1 MQTFIDGQPLNS
13 STPVT
18 TLGAALAAV
27 RERSGDRLVIEVEA
41 DGVSVPGEHLSQ
53 PPSTSPYAS
62 VLRFKT
68 ADAATLLR
76 DSLMYASTAV
86 RELRPRQIAAAE
98 MIQSS
103 KTSDAMVALTDVL
116 TCWEQAKQVL
126 QLAGTLG
133 VTAPA
138 GLGDTEISGAVG
150 ELTRTLEE
158 IKRSLREQDWS
169 SLSDTLA
176 YDMPGLSDRWG
187 TMLGELAVNCRR
199 S

>member
-1 MQTFIDGQPLNS
+1 MQTFIDGQLLTTTAPIS
-13 STPVT
+13 

-27 RERSGDRLVIEVEA
+27 RERAGDRLVIEVEA

-53 PPSTSPYAS
+53 PPATSPYAA
-62 VLRFKT
+62 VLKFKT

-76 DSLMYASTAV
+76 DSLMYASTSV

-103 KTSDAMVALTDVL
+103 KTADAMVALTDVL
-116 TCWEQAKQVL
+116 ACWEQAKQVL

-133 VTAPA
+133 VTAPS
-138 GLGDTEISGAVG
+138 GLGDREVSAAVG
-150 ELTRTLEE
+150 ELGRNLEE
-158 IKRSLREQDWS
+158 IKRCLRDQDWS
-169 SLSDTLA
+169 ALSDALA
-176 YDMPGLSDRWG
+176 YDMPTLSDRWG
-187 TMLGELAVNCRR
+187 TMLGELAVNCRP